1 LGQRSMMNRFKLQYG
16 ASWRLITE
24 PALRFSA
31 LRT

>member
-1 LGQRSMMNRFKLQYG
+1 LGQRSMMNRCLLQYE
-16 ASWRLITE
+16 ASWRRMTE